1 MLVELRIVG
10 LGVIGDAV
18 LEPGPGLTVVT
29 GETGAG
35 KTLVVSGLGLVA
47 GARAEARVVRHGSDR
62 AVVEARFVDVPAAVA
77 ASIDEAGGVLDE
89 RELLV
94 SRQVAANGRSR
105 ALFGGAQVPAAVGA
119 EIGAQL
125 VTIHGQ
131 SEQQRLAAP
140 ERQREVLDR
149 SAGTKLADEL
159 ALYREDYSARQLART
174 ELVRLKEQARERAR
188 EQDQLAYGIQE
199 IAAVAPEP
207 DEDVTLAA
215 EAARL
220 QAVDD
225 LRLYAQRASVALSGD
240 EDAVNDEP
248 SALGLVA
255 TARKALESAAE
266 ADVQA
271 TELASQAREVTALVA
286 DLAAT
291 TASYLADLDADPV
304 RLEWVASRRS
314 QLQGLTR
321 KYGETV
327 AEVLEWAVASASRLT
342 SLQASDDRIEM
353 LTHEVATLTERIE
366 ASAERITALRLAAA
380 TKLSEA
386 VRQEL
391 VALALPHARLEF
403 AVTPLPEPGPYGA
416 DSVSLL
422 FSANP
427 GSQPGPL
434 AKVASGGELSRVRLA
449 LEVVLADAGGGETFV
464 FDEVDAGIGG
474 AVALEVGS
482 RLARLA
488 RLTQVI
494 VVTHLAQVAA
504 YGDRHFVV
512 AKSDDGTVTT
522 SGLRAVE
529 GDERLREL
537 ARMMGGHDDTQAS
550 RTHARDLLERATKDR
565 GSR

>member
-10 LGVIGDAV
+10 LGVIEDAV

-35 KTLVVSGLGLVA
+35 KTMVVSGLGLVA
-47 GARAEARVVRHGSDR
+47 GARAEARVVRNGAAR
-62 AVVEARFVDVPAAVA
+62 AVVEARFADVPADVASAV
-77 ASIDEAGGVLDE
+77 DEAGGVLDDD
-89 RELLV
+89 ELLV
-94 SRQVAANGRSR
+94 SRQVAATGRSR
-105 ALFGGAQVPAAVGA
+105 ALLGGAQVPAALGADVGA
-119 EIGAQL
+119 RL

-131 SEQQRLAAP
+131 SEQQRLASG

-149 SAGTKLADEL
+149 AAGTEL
-159 ALYREDYSARQLART
+159 AGELAAYRQDYAARQAAGA
-174 ELVRLKEQARERAR
+174 ELVQLRQQARERAR
-188 EQDQLAYGIQE
+188 EQDLLTFGLEE

-207 DEDVTLAA
+207 DEDVALAA

-225 LRLYAQRASVALSGD
+225 LRLFASRASEALSGSD
-240 EDAVNDEP
+240 DALGDEP

-255 TARKALESAAE
+255 TARKALQSAAD

-271 TELASQAREVTALVA
+271 GPLAAQAREVTALVA
-286 DLAAT
+286 DLAAQ

-304 RLEWVASRRS
+304 RLEWVAGRRAA
-314 QLQGLTR
+314 LQGLTR

-327 AEVLEWAVASASRLT
+327 AEVLEWAAENAARLAT
-342 SLQASDDRIEM
+342 LAASDDRIAELAARVDA
-353 LTHEVATLTERIE
+353 LTARITER
-366 ASAERITALRLAAA
+366 AARITALRTAAA
-380 TKLSEA
+380 TTISSSVQAELS
-386 VRQEL
+386 
-391 VALALPHARLEF
+391 ALALPHATLEF
-403 AVTPLPEPGPYGA
+403 TISPLAEPGPYGA
-416 DSVSLL
+416 DVVSLL
-422 FSANP
+422 FAANP
-427 GSQPGPL
+427 GAQPGPL

-449 LEVVLADAGGGETFV
+449 LEVVLADASGGETFV

-482 RLARLA
+482 RLARLS

-512 AKSDDGTVTT
+512 VKADDGSVTT
-522 SGLRAVE
+522 SGLRAVDGE
-529 GDERLREL
+529 DRWREL
-537 ARMMGGHDDTQAS
+537 ARMMGGHDDTAAS
-550 RTHARDLLERATKDR
+550 VAHAKDLLDRATKDR
-565 GSR
+565 R

>member
-10 LGVIGDAV
+10 LGVIDDAV

-35 KTLVVSGLGLVA
+35 KTMVVSGLGLVA
-47 GARAEARVVRHGSDR
+47 GARAEARVVRTGADR
-62 AVVEARFVDVPAAVA
+62 AVVEARFTDLP
-77 ASIDEAGGVLDE
+77 ASITESVDGAGGVLDE
-89 RELLV
+89 DELLV
-94 SRQVAANGRSR
+94 VRQVAASGRSR
-105 ALFGGAQVPAAVGA
+105 ALLGGAQVPASVGA
-119 EIGAQL
+119 DIGSRL

-131 SEQQRLAAP
+131 SEQQRLASP

-149 SAGTKLADEL
+149 AAGPEL
-159 ALYREDYSARQLART
+159 AE
-174 ELVRLKEQARERAR
+174 ELVRYRQDYAARQVATAELVQLRQQARERAR
-188 EQDQLAYGIQE
+188 EQDLLTFGLEE
-199 IAAVAPEP
+199 IATVAPEP
-207 DEDVTLAA
+207 DEDVALAA

-225 LRLYAQRASVALSGD
+225 LRLYASRAAVALSGA
-240 EDAVNDEP
+240 EDGGSDDPN
-248 SALGLVA
+248 ALGFVA
-255 TARKALESAAE
+255 TARKALQAAAD

-271 TELASQAREVTALVA
+271 AGLATQAAEVTALVA
-286 DLAAT
+286 DLAAQ

-304 RLEWVASRRS
+304 RLEAVASRRA

-327 AEVLEWAVASASRLT
+327 DDVLEWARANAARLAN
-342 SLQASDDRIEM
+342 LAASDDRIDE
-353 LTHEVATLTERIE
+353 LAAQVATLTQ
-366 ASAERITALRLAAA
+366 RITSAASRITTMRQSAAVTVSAAVQGELA
-380 TKLSEA
+380 
-386 VRQEL
+386 
-391 VALALPHARLEF
+391 ALALPHARLEF

-416 DSVSLL
+416 DAVLVL
-422 FSANP
+422 FAANP
-427 GSQPGPL
+427 GAQPGPL

-449 LEVVLADAGGGETFV
+449 LEVVLADATGGETFV

-482 RLARLA
+482 RLSRLS

-504 YGDRHFVV
+504 YADRHFVV
-512 AKSDDGTVTT
+512 LKSDDGSVTT
-522 SGLRAVE
+522 AGLRAVV

-537 ARMMGGHDDTQAS
+537 ARMMGGHDDSDAS
-550 RTHARDLLERATKDR
+550 VAHARDLLDRATR
-565 GSR
+565 ARA

>member
-10 LGVIGDAV
+10 LGVIDDAV

-35 KTLVVSGLGLVA
+35 KTMVVSGLGLVA
-47 GARAEARVVRHGSDR
+47 GARAEARVVRTGADR
-62 AVVEARFVDVPAAVA
+62 AIVEARFTDLPSSITEPVDG
-77 ASIDEAGGVLDE
+77 AGGVLDDG
-89 RELLV
+89 ELLV
-94 SRQVAANGRSR
+94 VRQVAANGRSR
-105 ALFGGAQVPAAVGA
+105 ALLGGAQVPAAVGA
-119 EIGAQL
+119 DIGSRL

-131 SEQQRLAAP
+131 SEQQRLASP

-149 SAGTKLADEL
+149 AAGPEL
-159 ALYREDYSARQLART
+159 AEELARYRADYVARQAANA
-174 ELVRLKEQARERAR
+174 ELVQLKREARERAR
-188 EQDQLAYGIQE
+188 EQDLLTFGLEE
-199 IAAVAPEP
+199 IATVAPEP
-207 DEDVTLAA
+207 DEDVALAT

-225 LRLYAQRASVALSGD
+225 LRLYASRAAVALSGSE
-240 EDAVNDEP
+240 EDSGDDPN
-248 SALGLVA
+248 ALGLVA
-255 TARKALESAAE
+255 TARKALQAAAD

-271 TELASQAREVTALVA
+271 TELASQAAEVTALVA
-286 DLAAT
+286 DLAAQ

-304 RLEWVASRRS
+304 RLEWVASRRA

-327 AEVLEWAVASASRLT
+327 ADVLEWAQANAARLAT
-342 SLQASDDRIEM
+342 LAASDDRIDE
-353 LTHEVATLTERIE
+353 LAAQVATLTERITAE
-366 ASAERITALRLAAA
+366 AGRITTLRQAAA
-380 TKLSEA
+380 RA
-386 VRQEL
+386 VSASVQAEL
-391 VALALPHARLEF
+391 AALALPHARLEF

-416 DSVSLL
+416 DAVLLL
-422 FSANP
+422 FAANP
-427 GSQPGPL
+427 GAQPGPL

-449 LEVVLADAGGGETFV
+449 LEVVLADATGGETFV

-482 RLARLA
+482 RLSRLS

-504 YGDRHFVV
+504 YADRHFVV
-512 AKSDDGTVTT
+512 LKSDDGSVTT
-522 SGLRAVE
+522 AGLRAVD

-537 ARMMGGHDDTQAS
+537 ARMMGGHDDTDAS
-550 RTHARDLLERATKDR
+550 VAHAKDLLDRATKAR
-565 GSR
+565 A

>member
-47 GARAEARVVRHGSDR
+47 GARAEARVVRNGSDR
-62 AVVEARFVDVPAAVA
+62 AIVEARFVDVPDAVA
-77 ASIDEAGGVLDE
+77 TSVDNAGGVLDE

-105 ALFGGAQVPAAVGA
+105 SLLGGVQVPAAVGA

-140 ERQREVLDR
+140 ERQRDVLDR

-159 ALYREDYSARQLART
+159 ATYRADYAARQVAKT
-174 ELVRLKEQARERAR
+174 ELARLKEQARERAR
-188 EQDQLAYGIQE
+188 EQDLLVYGLQE
-199 IAAVAPEP
+199 IAAVAPEA
-207 DEDVTLAA
+207 DEDVALAA

-225 LRLYAQRASVALSGD
+225 LRLYGQRAAVALSGD
-240 EDAVNDEP
+240 EDSATDEP
-248 SALGLVA
+248 NALALVA
-255 TARKALESAAE
+255 AARKALESAAD

-286 DLAAT
+286 DLAAS

-327 AEVLEWAVASASRLT
+327 AEVMEWSVASAARLT
-342 SLQASDDRIEM
+342 SLQASDDRIDT
-353 LTHEVATLTERIE
+353 LSHEVATLTDRI
-366 ASAERITALRLAAA
+366 ATSATRITAMRLSAA
-380 TKLSEA
+380 TKLSAA
-386 VRQEL
+386 VRKEL
-391 VALALPHARLEF
+391 VALALPHASLEF
-403 AVTPLPEPGPYGA
+403 EVTPLSEPGPYGA

-427 GSQPGPL
+427 GSHPGPL

-482 RLARLA
+482 RLARLG

-512 AKSDDGTVTT
+512 AKADDGTVTT
-522 SGLRAVE
+522 SGLRAVDGE
-529 GDERLREL
+529 ERLREL
-537 ARMMGGHDDTQAS
+537 ARMMGGHDDTEAS
-550 RTHARDLLERATKDR
+550 RDHARDLLERATKDAR
-565 GSR
+565 AR